1 MGMFEPAE
9 GINYNFILG
18 MYLFFLSLGSLF
30 LALEFA
36 FKVEAVQGFYLI
48 FAPFV
53 PALLWHAAPRL
64 LLFAADRAAD
74 RLDRLAGASSS
85 DNDGSRRAATRRRR
99 PSALAAR
106 VVRARLPPT
115 ADRGPGG
122 RRGTRAPANAAARP
136 IRRR

>member
-48 FAPFV
+48 FAREDGQGQQ
-53 PALLWHAAPRL
+53 LL
-64 LLFAADRAAD
+64 RAIS
-74 RLDRLAGASSS
+74 LDERYAEFWLARDVSK
-85 DNDGSRRAATRRRR
+85 GS
-99 PSALAAR
+99 
-106 VVRARLPPT
+106 
-115 ADRGPGG
+115 
-122 RRGTRAPANAAARP
+122 
-136 IRRR
+136 

>member
-64 LLFAADRAAD
+64 LLC
-74 RLDRLAGASSS
+74 
-85 DNDGSRRAATRRRR
+85 
-99 PSALAAR
+99 
-106 VVRARLPPT
+106 
-115 ADRGPGG
+115 
-122 RRGTRAPANAAARP
+122 AARP
-136 IRRR
+136 RGRPPRPPRRCFVVRQRWLAAGGDKEKEA

>member
-53 PALLWHAAPRL
+53 PALLWCFVVRQ
-64 LLFAADRAAD
+64 RW
-74 RLDRLAGASSS
+74 
-85 DNDGSRRAATRRRR
+85 
-99 PSALAAR
+99 LAA
-106 VVRARLPPT
+106 
-115 ADRGPGG
+115 GG
-122 RRGTRAPANAAARP
+122 DKEKEA
-136 IRRR
+136 